1 MLREIAGGLGLM
13 RINGAWWQ
21 RPVRDS
27 RRAGLIFAGWKFSL
41 KIIKIIMKHILSVT
55 AGLLLGI
62 ASAAAQSSG
71 IAGKVAETM
80 NASGYTYVLLDSG
93 TNKVWAAATRF
104 AVKVG
109 DTVTL
114 GDAVPMSNFRSE
126 TLKRDFPLIYFA
138 SGVTVN
144 GTNSG
149 PANLPQGHPPLAATA
164 SKSPASIASGVEIK
178 PVTGGKTVAQI
189 YAESAALSGKTIKVR
204 GKVVKYNA
212 NIMGKNWVHVVDGT
226 GAAGSNDLLATSTS
240 TAKVGDVV
248 VVEGKLTLDK
258 DFGAGYKYKLLLEEA
273 KVTVE

>member
-1 MLREIAGGLGLM
+1 MSRELRFLCS
-13 RINGAWWQ
+13 
-21 RPVRDS
+21 VRLKGKRWREFVRGS
-27 RRAGLIFAGWKFSL
+27 RRAGLILVRRKFSL
-41 KIIKIIMKHILSVT
+41 KLNKKIMKHILSLAV
-55 AGLLLGI
+55 GLLLGV
-62 ASAAAQSSG
+62 AAAAQSGS
-71 IAGKVAETM
+71 IAGKVTETM

-114 GDAVPMSNFRSE
+114 GDAVPMSNFRSD
-126 TLKRDFPLIYFA
+126 TLKRDFALIYFA

-149 PANLPQGHPPLAATA
+149 PAKLPQGHPPLGATA
-164 SKSPASIASGVEIK
+164 SKSSASTGAVTEIK
-178 PVTGGKTVAQI
+178 PLTGGKTVAQI
-189 YAESAALSGKTIKVR
+189 YAESAALSGKTVKVR

-240 TAKVGDVV
+240 TAKVGDIV
-248 VVEGKLTLDK
+248 VVEGKVTLDK